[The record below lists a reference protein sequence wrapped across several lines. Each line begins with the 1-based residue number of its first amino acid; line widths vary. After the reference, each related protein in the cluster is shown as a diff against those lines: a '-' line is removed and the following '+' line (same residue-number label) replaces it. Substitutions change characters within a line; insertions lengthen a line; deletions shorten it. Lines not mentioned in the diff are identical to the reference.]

1 MSWSRLRFLL
11 IFSGMMLC
19 TSNLPAQRPYIGYV
33 YPAGGR
39 QESTFQ
45 VRLGGQGLDE
55 VNGILVSG
63 EGVQGKVVEYLR
75 KLGPQETT
83 LLNEQMAQLK
93 KMPQEDAAAQDIISR
108 IRRRLDE
115 YVQRPAS
122 ASISS
127 LLIAEITVT
136 RDARPGTRELRLV
149 TARGISNPLMF
160 CVGQFPEFSRKPMKT
175 SNFQVLGKEEL
186 ALRKRPPEEVEDR
199 VTPPCTLNGQIASG
213 EVNRYRFEARQGQ
226 KLVISTDA
234 RRLIPFIADAVPGW
248 FQPVVTVYDAKGKE
262 LAFSDDY
269 RFKPDPVLLFE
280 VPRDGEYTISIA
292 DSLYRGRED
301 FVYRITIGQL
311 PFLTSLFPPG
321 RPNGSGTEVQMK
333 GWNLDGA
340 ELNLPAADSGTGVFN
355 VTACKD
361 GIFSNAVP
369 FAIDALPEC
378 IEEEPNDDAEH
389 AQHVNMPAIVN
400 GRINRSDD
408 GDVFE
413 VSAKAGDTIVAEVSA
428 RKLDSP
434 LDSLLKITD
443 AGGKVI
449 ACNDDH
455 PDADA
460 GVNTHHADSYLMT
473 RLTAD
478 GKYFVHIGDT
488 AQSGGE
494 EYGYRL
500 RISAPQPDF
509 ALRVVPS
516 SLAFRGKSGNSLS
529 VYAIR
534 KDGFDGEIKLNLRNA
549 PDGFKAAGVNFPANQ
564 EMVRFG
570 VKSELSDLTKPVE
583 LVVEGRAKLNGQE
596 IAHDA
601 TPAEDRMQA
610 FLWRHLVPAASLPAM
625 VFDPNATPAPK
636 RVFDPSKVEKKQEPS
651 ETKETAP
658 PAGSAP
664 ANTKFTKQQVASR
677 LKQLKILFEE
687 GLLTDAFYGEKVAEC
702 EAMK

>member
-1 MSWSRLRFLL
+1 MSRSRLRFLL
-11 IFSGMMLC
+11 VFSGMILC
-19 TSNLPAQRPYIGYV
+19 TSTLLAQRPYIGYV
-33 YPAGGR
+33 YPAGGK

-55 VNGILVSG
+55 VNGVLVSG

-93 KMPQEDAAAQDIISR
+93 KMPQDDSAAQDIISR
-108 IRRRLDE
+108 IKRRLDE

-127 LLIAEITVT
+127 LVIAEITVA

-149 TARGISNPLMF
+149 TARGISNPLVF
-160 CVGQFPEFSRKPMKT
+160 CIGQFPEYSRKPMKT
-175 SNFQVLGKEEL
+175 STFQVLGKEEL
-186 ALRKRPPEEVEDR
+186 ALRKRPPEEVENR
-199 VTPPCTLNGQIASG
+199 VSLPCTLNGQIASG

-248 FQPVVTVYDAKGKE
+248 FQPVVTVFDAKGKE

-269 RFKPDPVLLFE
+269 RFKPDPVLLLE
-280 VPRDGEYTISIA
+280 VPSDGEYTMSIA

-311 PFLTSLFPPG
+311 PFLTSLFPLG
-321 RPNGSGTEVQMK
+321 RRNGSATEVQMK

-340 ELNLPAADSGTGVFN
+340 ELNLPAPDSGTGVRD

-369 FAIDALPEC
+369 FAVDAMPEC
-378 IEEEPNDDAEH
+378 TEEEPNDDAEH
-389 AQHVNMPAIVN
+389 AQRVNLPAIVN

-408 GDVFE
+408 RDVFE
-413 VSAKAGDTIVAEVSA
+413 LSAKAGDTIVAEVSA

-443 AGGKVI
+443 ANGKVL

-455 PDADA
+455 PDAGA
-460 GVNTHHADSYLMT
+460 GVNTHHADSYLMI

-488 AQSGGE
+488 ARSGGE

-516 SLAFRGKSGNSLS
+516 SLAFRGKSGNSLN

-534 KDGFDGEIKLNLRNA
+534 KDGFDGVIKLNLRNA
-549 PDGFKAAGVNFPANQ
+549 PDGFKAAAVNFPANQ

-570 VKSELSDLTKPVE
+570 VKSELSDLSKPVD
-583 LVVEGRAKLNGQE
+583 LVVEGRAKLNDQE

-601 TPAEDRMQA
+601 APAEDRMQA

-636 RVFDPSKVEKKQEPS
+636 RVFDPSKVEKKEGPG

-658 PAGSAP
+658 PAGSSP
-664 ANTKFTKQQVASR
+664 ANTKFTKQQVAAR
-677 LKQLKILFEE
+677 LKQLKSLFEE
-687 GLLTDAFYGEKVAEC
+687 GLLTDAFYGDKVAEC